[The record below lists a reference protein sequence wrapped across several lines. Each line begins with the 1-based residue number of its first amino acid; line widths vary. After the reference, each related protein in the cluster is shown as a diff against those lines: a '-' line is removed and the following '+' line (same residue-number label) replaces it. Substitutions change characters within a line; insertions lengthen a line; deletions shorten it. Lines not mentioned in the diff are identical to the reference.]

1 MGSMHDLYEMHD
13 EGETAVVTLRGE
25 LDAHD
30 APRLRE
36 LFAAAVAEFGMLLRG
51 SEHKGQASFAHVAEQ
66 ARRFRGA
73 DPDGDRSEFVNL
85 VEMARGL
92 RGLKDAYR

>member
-1 MGSMHDLYEMHD
+1 LTVAIRYKAPG
-13 EGETAVVTLRGE
+13 GEASQPLAFPLADTADRTSPNLG
-25 LDAHD
+25 
-30 APRLRE
+30 
-36 LFAAAVAEFGMLLRG
+36 FASAVAEFGMLLRG
-51 SEHKGQASFAHVAEQ
+51 SEHRGQASFAHVAEQ

-92 RGLKDAYR
+92 RGLKDARW